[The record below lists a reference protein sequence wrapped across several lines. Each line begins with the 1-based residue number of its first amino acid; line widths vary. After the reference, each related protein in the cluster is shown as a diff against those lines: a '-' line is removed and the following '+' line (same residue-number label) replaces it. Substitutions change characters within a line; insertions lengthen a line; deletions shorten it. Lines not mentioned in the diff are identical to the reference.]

1 MVGITSYGVYIPYY
15 RLNRAEV
22 AKSWGGFQIPGEKA
36 VANFDEDTV
45 TMGVEACREC
55 LKGLDKGTIEA
66 LYLASTTFP
75 YAEKQASALAAA
87 VLDLDQSVLT
97 VDISGTLR
105 CGSGSVRLAM
115 DAVKAGSSPN
125 AVVCASDLRL
135 GLPNGAKELEFG
147 DGAAAFLIGDGD
159 VVATID
165 NIYTMNHEI
174 FDVFRPSQERFVR
187 SWEDRFVRE
196 AGYVKVVSEAVRA
209 ALKAFGME
217 PGDFAKAVF
226 GSPNPVYL
234 SGAAKSAGFDPKT
247 QAVDPLWGVIGNTG
261 SAHSLMLLCN
271 ALDEAKPGDKLLW
284 VSYGDGC
291 DVLTLTVTDEIA
303 KMQKKQSVKRLLNS
317 KAQTT
322 YQKYLRWRDII
333 ATEPPMRPR
342 TEPASA
348 VALYRDRKCGLA
360 LYGSQCKNC
369 GTIQYPVQRIC
380 MECRAKDN
388 FELYPFADK
397 QGKVVTFSHDN
408 LAVSPDP
415 PTTLAAVDF
424 EEGGRIMMD
433 ITDRDPSQIKVG
445 MPVEMTFRKFRR
457 TDGVQVYW
465 WKSRPT
471 R

>member
-1 MVGITSYGVYIPYY
+1 MVGITSYGVYIPFY

-22 AKSWGGFQIPGEKA
+22 AKSWGGFQVPGEKA
-36 VANFDEDTV
+36 LANFDEDTV
-45 TMGVEACREC
+45 TMGVEACRAC
-55 LKGLDKGTIEA
+55 LKGFDKGNINS
-66 LYLASTTFP
+66 LYLTSTTFP
-75 YAEKQASALAAA
+75 YAEKQSSALVAG

-105 CGSGSVRLAM
+105 CGSSAVRLAV
-115 DAVKAGSSPN
+115 DAIKAGSADN
-125 AVVCASDLRL
+125 ALVCASDLRL

-147 DGAAAFLIGDGD
+147 DGAAAFLIGNAD

-165 NIYTMNHEI
+165 NMYTVNHEI
-174 FDVFRPSQERFVR
+174 FDVFRPAQERFVQ

-196 AGYVKVVSEAVRA
+196 VGYIKVVSEAVRA
-209 ALKAFGME
+209 ALQAFDME
-217 PGDFAKAVF
+217 PGDFTKAIF

-234 SGAAKSAGFDPKT
+234 SGAAKAAGFDPKV
-247 QAVDPLWGVIGNTG
+247 QAVDPLWGMIGNTG
-261 SAHSLMLLCN
+261 SAHSLILLCA

-303 KMQKKQSVKRLLNS
+303 KIQKRQIVKRLLDS
-317 KAQTT
+317 KAYTT

-369 GTIQYPVQRIC
+369 GTIQYPVQRVC
-380 MECRAKDN
+380 MECRAKDQ
-388 FELYPFADK
+388 FDFYPFADK

-433 ITDRDPSQIKVG
+433 ITDRDPTQITVG
-445 MPVEMTFRKFRR
+445 MPLEMTFRKFRR

-465 WKSRPT
+465 WKSRPI